1 MADSAKGRDATSIVQ
16 VLGVAY
22 TYQPSLAVR
31 RHLTKDTPAYH
42 SAKDSKFSYFYK
54 GDRNSIVGDCE
65 ELYLRRDPRTGGI
78 ARHWPEAELAALI
91 GDEHKIVAYTL
102 ANDLTAISI
111 ETSGRSPEFDGTY
124 VGKVWNKSGSV
135 GPRFVPP
142 HLIDDSKL
150 TIGLR
155 ITRRGSVLYNEEYST
170 SRRLRPFIEI
180 PDLIVDHYRRY
191 GDAIPSSKRIAVG
204 PQGFLPAGTV
214 IMLGSG
220 LIVSQKYYCEAGDDL
235 SVYCKNIGEL
245 TNRVVL
251 SSSSSASPR
260 NLRSD

>member
-1 MADSAKGRDATSIVQ
+1 MAESDPSLPVQSIAQ
-16 VLGVAY
+16 VIGVAY

-31 RHLTKDTPAYH
+31 RHLTKDTTAYH

-65 ELYLRRDPRTGGI
+65 ELYLRTDPRTGCV
-78 ARHWPEAELAALI
+78 ARHWPEAELAALL
-91 GDEHKIVAYTL
+91 GDKHKIIAYTL

-124 VGKVWNKSGSV
+124 VGKVWNKSGSL
-135 GPRFVPP
+135 GPRFVPS
-142 HLIDDSKL
+142 HLIDHSKL

-155 ITRRGSVLYNEEYST
+155 ITRRGSALYNEEYST
-170 SRRLRPFIEI
+170 SRSLRPFIEI

-191 GDAIPSSKRIAVG
+191 GANLPPSKRIVVG
-204 PQGFLPAGTV
+204 PEGFLPVGTV

-235 SVYCKNIGEL
+235 SVYCKSIGEL
-245 TNRVVL
+245 TNRVV
-251 SSSSSASPR
+251 
-260 NLRSD
+260 